1 MQGIHVRDGSYKIIK
16 AAEDFRDNLTK
27 YTDFREFLREYSRSC
42 IRPEFRNKMERL
54 AEYGYIGER
63 ILITGRNIDARQEV
77 KLRESV
83 RDCLEKI
90 SVFGSRPQARTI
102 PVIALTA
109 PAFAGDAA
117 KAGDIIHLHFR

>member
-16 AAEDFRDNLTK
+16 AAEDFRDNLTG

-90 SVFGSRPQARTI
+90 SVSGSPPPIR
-102 PVIALTA
+102 
-109 PAFAGDAA
+109 
-117 KAGDIIHLHFR
+117 HFRYLLPVNPAG

>member
-16 AAEDFRDNLTK
+16 AAE
-27 YTDFREFLREYSRSC
+27 DFREFLREYSRSC

-90 SVFGSRPQARTI
+90 SVSGSRPQARTI

>member
-16 AAEDFRDNLTK
+16 AAEDFRDNLTG
-27 YTDFREFLREYSRSC
+27 YTDFKEFLREYSRSC
-42 IRPEFRNKMERL
+42 IRPEFRNKM
-54 AEYGYIGER
+54 ER